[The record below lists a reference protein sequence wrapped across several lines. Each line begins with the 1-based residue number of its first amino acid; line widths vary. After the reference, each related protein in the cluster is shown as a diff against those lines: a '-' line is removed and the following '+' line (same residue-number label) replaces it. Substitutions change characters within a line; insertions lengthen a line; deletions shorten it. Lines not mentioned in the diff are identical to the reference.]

1 MCKTIQFKLDGH
13 WYGYTK
19 NMINGKKRFTIDYKD
34 TDENSFRAAYK
45 RHQELG
51 NA

>member
-1 MCKTIQFKLDGH
+1 MCKTIQFKVDGH

-19 NMINGKKRFTIDYKD
+19 DMISGKKRFTIDYKD
-34 TDENSFRAAYK
+34 CEEGVFISAYNTHK
-45 RHQELG
+45 NIG